1 MNRLGLARLLFATG
15 AILVLGSH
23 AVDADVAQAEAVT
36 ATELE
41 SSLREQLESREFLDA
56 ASRAENW
63 IARTEAVDGRYD
75 IALAQPLVLLGDA
88 RMGLEDPAGALEAYD
103 RAKQIVRL
111 TDGIQGAGQLDI
123 LYREVAAFSALGEW
137 PNANGRQEL
146 AYDISRRAYGPD
158 DPRHQGSTYR
168 LIQWYRH
175 HHKNIPAHVLYERLI
190 ETVRNQGE
198 EESLIRLL
206 REHAGLWRQSVFG
219 RRKAGRG
226 QFTAWPPGIRR
237 LPPWQRLHPFREGRD
252 ALGEVVTLREETSL
266 DSNEDLATA
275 LLDYA
280 DWHMLYGDY
289 PTAVR
294 HYRRVW
300 RLLDENPGRRASIF
314 EEPTPLFLPLP
325 RDPGRPS
332 RQLGASQDGV
342 VQLALTV
349 NHRGR
354 AVGRKT
360 LHVEPRTIMEHRVRI
375 AAKRARY
382 RPAFR
387 DGNPVKIKGH
397 PLKYTYT
404 Y

>member
-1 MNRLGLARLLFATG
+1 MNRLGRAFLPVATG
-15 AILVLGSH
+15 AILILGSH
-23 AVDADVAQAEAVT
+23 AVDADVAQAEAEA

-63 IARTEAVDGRYD
+63 IARTEAVAGRYD
-75 IALAQPLVLLGDA
+75 ISLAQPLVLLGDA
-88 RMGLEDPAGALEAYD
+88 RMGLDDPVGALEAYD
-103 RAKQIVRL
+103 RAKHIVRL
-111 TDGIQGAGQLDI
+111 ADGIQGTAQLDI
-123 LYREVAAFSALGEW
+123 LYREVAAFSELGEW
-137 PNANGRQEL
+137 PEANGRQEQ
-146 AYDISRRAYGPD
+146 AYNISRRAYGAD
-158 DPRHQGSTYR
+158 DRRHQDNTYR
-168 LIQWYRH
+168 LIEWYRH
-175 HHKNIPAHVLYERLI
+175 HYKNIPAHVLFEQLI
-190 ETVRNQGE
+190 ETVRKQDE
-198 EESLIRLL
+198 TEPLVRLL
-206 REHAGLWRQSVFG
+206 REHAGLWRQSAFG

-226 QFTAWPPGIRR
+226 QFAAWPPGIRR
-237 LPPWQRLHPFREGRD
+237 LPPWQRLDPFREGRD
-252 ALGEVVTLREETSL
+252 ALGEVVTLREESSL

-280 DWHMLYGDY
+280 DWHILYGDY

-325 RDPGRPS
+325 RRT
-332 RQLGASQDGV
+332 RRGASQDGV
-342 VQLALTV
+342 VELALTV
-349 NHRGR
+349 THRGR
-354 AVGRKT
+354 VIGRKT

-375 AAKRARY
+375 AARKARY

-397 PLKYTYT
+397 PLEFTYT